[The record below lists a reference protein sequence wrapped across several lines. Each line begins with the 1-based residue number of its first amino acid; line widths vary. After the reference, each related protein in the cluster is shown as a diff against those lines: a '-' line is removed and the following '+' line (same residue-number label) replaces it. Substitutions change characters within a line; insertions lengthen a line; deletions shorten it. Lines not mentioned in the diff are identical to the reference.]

1 MKNLFIFLLLFSFS
15 CKKESGDSSSSENDS
30 TQTPIETTPPDSSNP
45 ETPSTPSRT
54 WTEEF
59 LELVNDHRVSIGRRP
74 LIHHEDMGKIAETH
88 SKNMAAGTV
97 AFGHDGFGARCSSAR
112 SALGGGNW
120 CAENVAYGQKTPQA
134 AFNSWMNSSGHR
146 ANIESS
152 RATHMG
158 FGYAKNSK
166 GTYYWTQL
174 FLEL

>member
-1 MKNLFIFLLLFSFS
+1 MKNLFILLLLFSFA
-15 CKKESGDSSSSENDS
+15 CKKESGDSSTGSETS
-30 TQTPIETTPPDSSNP
+30 EAPVVTTPTPPTPTNP
-45 ETPSTPSRT
+45 TPT

-59 LELVNDHRVSIGRRP
+59 VELVNEHRISIGRAP
-74 LIHHEDMGKIAETH
+74 LIHSEEMARIAETH

-97 AFGHDGFGARCSSAR
+97 AFGHDGFSSRCSSAR

-120 CAENVAYGQKTPQA
+120 CAENVAKGQKTPQA
-134 AFNSWMNSSGHR
+134 AFNSWINSSGHR

-158 FGYAKNSK
+158 FGYAKSSS
-166 GTYYWTQL
+166 GTYLWTQL

>member
-1 MKNLFIFLLLFSFS
+1 MKTILFIFLFLVSA
-15 CKKESGDSSSSENDS
+15 CGGSGGGSNS
-30 TQTPIETTPPDSSNP
+30 TPDRMQTPIGSDTDSSP
-45 ETPSTPSRT
+45 TPSST

-59 LELVNDHRVSIGRRP
+59 VKLVNAHRTKIGLRA
-74 LIHHEDMGKIAETH
+74 LIHRDEMAQIAEGH
-88 SKNMAAGTV
+88 SQDMADKTV
-97 AFGHDGFGARCSSAR
+97 SFGHTGFSERCSEAR

-120 CAENVAYGQKTPQA
+120 CAENVAMGQKTPEA

-158 FGYAKNSK
+158 FGYAKNSS